1 LPETVS
7 GVAVVNKAPDNRTV
21 TKSIFIFWPK
31 KTLEKHLSHPRVNL
45 AASLAP
51 IKSLLAATTRWE
63 ITYKETFE
71 AHKHK
76 KVFTLKKL

>member
-1 LPETVS
+1 
-7 GVAVVNKAPDNRTV
+7 
-21 TKSIFIFWPK
+21 
-31 KTLEKHLSHPRVNL
+31 LEKHLSHPRVNL

-76 KVFTLKKL
+76 KVFTFKKL